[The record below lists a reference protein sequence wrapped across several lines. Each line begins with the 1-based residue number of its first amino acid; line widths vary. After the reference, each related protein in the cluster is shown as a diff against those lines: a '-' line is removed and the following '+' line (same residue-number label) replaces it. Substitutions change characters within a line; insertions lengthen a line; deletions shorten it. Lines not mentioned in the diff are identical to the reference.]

1 MSDEWTVVP
10 APQGITVIDAEGKT
24 FPIIALRIKGSDVIP
39 LYLDSESRRGVPI
52 WGQAVLGM
60 SKAWIPDSVVPY
72 ELPDSS

>member
-39 LYLDSESRRGVPI
+39 LYLDSESGRGAPI
-52 WGQAVLGM
+52 WGQAVLG
-60 SKAWIPDSVVPY
+60 IPDSVVPY